1 MVSHIFLYMTAWQ
14 DMNMA
19 ISKNLIAKVTYGE
32 LRVELIAEGA
42 SWNPDVAD
50 DLIKRVN
57 NLWKESLNSMVETNA
72 WKLIDADEED
82 D

>member
-1 MVSHIFLYMTAWQ
+1 MTAWQ

-57 NLWKESLNSMVETNA
+57 NLWKESLNSMIETNA
-72 WKLIDADEED
+72 WKLVDVDEED

>member
-1 MVSHIFLYMTAWQ
+1 
-14 DMNMA
+14 MA

>member
-1 MVSHIFLYMTAWQ
+1 
-14 DMNMA
+14 MA

-57 NLWKESLNSMVETNA
+57 NLWKESLNSMIETNA

>member
-14 DMNMA
+14 DMNMP

-57 NLWKESLNSMVETNA
+57 NLWKESLNSMIETNA

>member
-1 MVSHIFLYMTAWQ
+1 MVSHIFLSMTAWQ

-57 NLWKESLNSMVETNA
+57 ILWKESLNSMIETNA
-72 WKLIDADEED
+72 WKLIDVDEED

>member
-1 MVSHIFLYMTAWQ
+1 MELPTSLSTTAWQ
-14 DMNMA
+14 GTVMA
-19 ISKNLIAKVTYGE
+19 ISKNLIAKVTYGD

-57 NLWKESLNSMVETNA
+57 NLWKESLNSMMETNA
-72 WKLIDADEED
+72 WKLVDSDEED